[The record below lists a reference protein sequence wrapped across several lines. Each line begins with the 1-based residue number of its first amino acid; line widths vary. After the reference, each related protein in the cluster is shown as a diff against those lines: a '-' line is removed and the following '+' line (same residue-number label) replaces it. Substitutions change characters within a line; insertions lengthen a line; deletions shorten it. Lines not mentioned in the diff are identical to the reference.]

1 MYKRAPCTWV
11 MTSVFGWIA
20 TGFSLTYKL
29 PQIYTLCKHKK
40 HDGLSVVS
48 LLWQMVAYVFYILHG
63 YVIEDLPVL
72 CMGVVAGI
80 QSVIIVVLYYMYK
93 DN

>member
-1 MYKRAPCTWV
+1 M

-29 PQIYTLCKHKK
+29 PQIYTLCKRKK
-40 HDGLSVVS
+40 HDGLSLMSIVC
-48 LLWQMVAYVFYILHG
+48 QAIAYIFYIVHG
-63 YVIEDLPVL
+63 YVIQDWPILS
-72 CMGVVAGI
+72 MGVVSGI
-80 QSVIIVVLYYMYK
+80 QSVILVLLYYMYK